1 MKNKKKKEVA
11 AADAAAVK
19 PNTALQ
25 PVGESGGKSAKSDK
39 ANVVGQPA
47 KMTIYEYEEKY
58 VKRQNVKWAK
68 FVLYMLAAMVGVFFF
83 WCFFSISK
91 SVWDI
96 NQYAGYAAIG
106 VSVVLFVLVY
116 IVPMVKIFRTQY
128 FITNVNYKT
137 AAKAKRHNKK
147 ARYDIAT
154 KIVDL
159 CNTVAGVGWYDSYS
173 VEKLEAGVKF
183 NDDAVIKEA
192 LTSLYSGSVKKSAKQ
207 VIFQNALK
215 SAMFSALSQDKR
227 IDGMMIA
234 VVNLQM
240 IKDIVFLYGFRPSEP
255 RLLRI
260 FAMVVKNSLVAYG
273 LGGVKLGNGIV
284 RTMGDAVKG
293 IPLLGEVIA
302 TVVDSSVQGLANG
315 TLTAVIGF
323 QTIKYLSTEYRL
335 QNILDDVEV
344 AETEEELEE
353 TCEELEKE
361 LRKKKHGKATA

>member
-1 MKNKKKKEVA
+1 MKNKKKKEIA
-11 AADAAAVK
+11 AADAAAK
-19 PNTALQ
+19 PAGALQ
-25 PVGESGGKSAKSDK
+25 TAPSAGEKTDGGKQSA
-39 ANVVGQPA
+39 AQT

-68 FVLYMLAAMVGVFFF
+68 TVLYMLAALVGVFFV

-91 SVWDI
+91 AVWDI
-96 NQYAGYAAIG
+96 NEYAGYAAIA
-106 VSVVLFVLVY
+106 VCVALFIAVY
-116 IVPMVKIFRTQY
+116 IVPMVKIFHTEY

-147 ARYDIAT
+147 ARYDIAQ
-154 KIVDL
+154 KIVEL
-159 CNTVAGVGWYDSYS
+159 CDTVAGVGWYDSYS
-173 VEKLEAGVKF
+173 VGKLEAGLKF

-192 LTSLYSGSVKKSAKQ
+192 LTALYGGSVKKSAKQ
-207 VIFQNALK
+207 IILQNSLK
-215 SAMFSALSQDKR
+215 SAMYSALSQDKK
-227 IDGMMIA
+227 IDAMMIA

-240 IKDIVFLYGFRPSEP
+240 IKDIVFLYGFRPSET
-255 RLLRI
+255 RLLKI
-260 FAMVVKNSLVAYG
+260 FAAVVKNSLVAYG
-273 LGGVKLGNGIV
+273 LGGVKIGNGIV

-293 IPLLGEVIA
+293 IPLLGDVIA

-344 AETEEELEE
+344 AETEEELQE
-353 TCEELEKE
+353 TCEELERE
-361 LRKKKHGKATA
+361 LRKKKHGGKVTA